1 MLISVAEASQIVI
14 DHQLIL
20 GEEYVSLENS
30 MGRILREDLIADRTF
45 PPFDRVTMDG
55 IAIAY
60 AAFEK
65 GQREFPIQEIQ
76 AAGMEQKTMSHNSHC
91 MEVMTGAIL
100 PSNTDTVIRYEDL
113 DINDGIARIVL
124 DQLKFRQNIHFKGND
139 RPQGEVIVEAGGKIS
154 AAEIGVAATIGK
166 TTLKVAQIPKAV
178 IITTGDELVEV
189 AETPLPHQIRSSN
202 VYKIKST
209 LHKWGVP
216 AVSLHLIDDK
226 AAIKASLQECLEN
239 FEVIILSGGVSKGK
253 FDFVPE
259 VLEDLAVV
267 KLFHRVAQRPGKP
280 FWFGQKDNTCVFAL
294 PGNPVSSFMCLH
306 RYFRPWLNATLNL
319 PTAVPPHAILQ
330 EDFNFRPDLTY
341 YLQVKIQYNTAGQ
354 ILAFPLEGNGSGDLA
369 NLVDADAFL
378 EIPRGKELFKKG
390 EIYPLMIYRN

>member
-1 MLISVAEASQIVI
+1 MLISVEKASQIVI
-14 DHQLIL
+14 DHQLNL
-20 GEEYVSLENS
+20 GEEYVSLENA
-30 MGRILREDLIADRTF
+30 MGRILREDLIADREF

-65 GQREFPIQEIQ
+65 GQRDFPIQEIQ
-76 AAGMEQKTMSHNSHC
+76 AAGMEQKTMSEHSHC
-91 MEVMTGAIL
+91 MEVMTGAVL
-100 PSNTDTVIRYEDL
+100 PKNTDTVIRYEDL
-113 DINDGIARIVL
+113 EINNGIARIVL
-124 DQLKFRQNIHFKGND
+124 DQLRFRQNVHFKGND
-139 RPQGEVIVEAGGKIS
+139 RAEGALIVRAGGKIS

-166 TTLKVAQIPKAV
+166 TTLKVAQVPRAV

-202 VYKIKST
+202 IHKIKSS
-209 LHKWGVP
+209 LQQWGIP
-216 AVSLHLIDDK
+216 AVTLHLIDDK
-226 AAIKASLQECLEN
+226 AAIKASLQECLQN
-239 FEVIILSGGVSKGK
+239 YEVIILSGGVSKGK

-259 VLEDLAVV
+259 VLEDLAVA

-280 FWFGQKDNTCVFAL
+280 FWFGQKENTCVFAL

-306 RYFRPWLNATLNL
+306 RYFQPWLKATLNL
-319 PTAVPPHAILQ
+319 PVAIPPHAILQ
-330 EDFNFRPDLTY
+330 EDFIFKPDLTY

-354 ILAFPLEGNGSGDLA
+354 ILAFPFEGNGSGDLA

-378 EIPRGKELFKKG
+378 EIPRGKELFQKG
-390 EIYPLMIYRN
+390 EIFPLMIYRS